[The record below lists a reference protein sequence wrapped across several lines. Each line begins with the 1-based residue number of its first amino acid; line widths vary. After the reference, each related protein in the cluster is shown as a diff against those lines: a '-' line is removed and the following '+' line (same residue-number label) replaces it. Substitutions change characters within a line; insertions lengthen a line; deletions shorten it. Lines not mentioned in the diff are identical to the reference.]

1 MIFNNISPNSKA
13 WVYISSQKIDDN
25 LLSFLNNRF
34 KEFFSEWKSHGQ
46 LIEGKYKVINDYIIV
61 IGAGVSNG
69 DMCGRAVDAQVR
81 FVKELDEQL
90 NLDLLNRSKI
100 AFNINE
106 KLTHFEFKEIQSI
119 INENKIN
126 QNTLWCNTFLNT
138 NNEDIFIPFIQ
149 SPFASMYFS

>member
-1 MIFNNISPNSKA
+1 
-13 WVYISSQKIDDN
+13 
-25 LLSFLNNRF
+25 
-34 KEFFSEWKSHGQ
+34 
-46 LIEGKYKVINDYIIV
+46 
-61 IGAGVSNG
+61 
-69 DMCGRAVDAQVR
+69 MCGRAVDAQVR